1 MGGEGQTLQRC
12 RTPLR
17 TVTTPK
23 PPLAL
28 VKGSAGYQVTNRQRP
43 SPGPQ
48 EKPRSCLSLSA
59 EASGNRIRAGC
70 DLPERPYSG
79 AFQVAIPFRGSI
91 SCNGTPLRTSS
102 WTVLLEGGF
111 VRIMKAGIY
120 TWRIKGVLRGLARC
134 KATVEAVDKQ
144 VKTHIALAQ
153 EENRLSRSSSGFP
166 DTPIIALERNG
177 VLGQTDPGFIPFA
190 MNRTNT
196 YPIDTIPLRRVK
208 WASKGE

>member
-1 MGGEGQTLQRC
+1 M
-12 RTPLR
+12 
-17 TVTTPK
+17 
-23 PPLAL
+23 
-28 VKGSAGYQVTNRQRP
+28 
-43 SPGPQ
+43 
-48 EKPRSCLSLSA
+48 
-59 EASGNRIRAGC
+59 
-70 DLPERPYSG
+70 
-79 AFQVAIPFRGSI
+79 
-91 SCNGTPLRTSS
+91 
-102 WTVLLEGGF
+102 
-111 VRIMKAGIY
+111 RIMKAGIY

-134 KATVEAVDKQ
+134 KATAGAVDKQ

-208 WASKGE
+208 SPSKSEHVTFASLVDG